1 VTFVK
6 EPNRSVRSP
15 LKIDHARHAIV
26 GKCLALEVII
36 GIAARIG
43 FLPIASG
50 FRSSGAAVQTVSG
63 PCVSIVEIAGGDFG
77 TT

>member
-1 VTFVK
+1 M
-6 EPNRSVRSP
+6 
-15 LKIDHARHAIV
+15 
-26 GKCLALEVII
+26 EVII

-43 FLPIASG
+43 FLPVASG

-63 PCVSIVEIAGGDFG
+63 PWVSIVEIAGGDFG